1 MRQLHVIW
9 LRHLCLVEFID
20 QNVYHMIFRRHFYY
34 FIVVVNVCIHVCG
47 GGVHVIMKMNRE
59 LFYTKKVMDLYDI
72 YLITDVEILFWPI
85 RLFYFTYITHL
96 FTIDNQW
103 FLPVLRTECL
113 FFWLLFVFRIKKISS
128 LLFVTY
134 NKKKMKCCVQ
144 MIYVFFFFCALTC
157 TIGVFFP
164 WK

>member
-1 MRQLHVIW
+1 MYTCMW
-9 LRHLCLVEFID
+9 
-20 QNVYHMIFRRHFYY
+20 
-34 FIVVVNVCIHVCG
+34 G

-134 NKKKMKCCVQ
+134 NKKKMKCLCVFLLLCLNVYDRCVLS
-144 MIYVFFFFCALTC
+144 MKIMSFLEFYFLNK
-157 TIGVFFP
+157 I
-164 WK
+164 